1 MPFSINK
8 LNQVK
13 SGGGLNQT
21 IELQTGYWIRDV
33 LDYENI
39 ENDANERIIN
49 IGQIDF
55 DRKLSS
61 VLVYEFDKQNKLIR
75 KITAKWAFSKRQDD

>member
-1 MPFSINK
+1 MLTIFLSEIIMPFSINK

-33 LDYENI
+33 LDYEKI
-39 ENDANERIIN
+39 ETMLTN
-49 IGQIDF
+49 G
-55 DRKLSS
+55 L
-61 VLVYEFDKQNKLIR
+61 
-75 KITAKWAFSKRQDD
+75 